1 MVAPGLDEDAAG
13 VHFGL
18 MVDDVSFDLLT
29 LTATAR
35 GVSID
40 ERGQSLLTALS
51 MSNTSVPKSGWGC
64 LFDGGL
70 SSTRW

>member
-29 LTATAR
+29 HTATAR

-51 MSNTSVPKSGWGC
+51 N
-64 LFDGGL
+64 
-70 SSTRW
+70 R